1 MSTFQLTIRTPDKD
15 VYSGSINSVSFHAED
30 GQVQVLAHHAS
41 YMATIQFSTVK
52 VEGEAGG
59 ATYLAR
65 NGFFYFDHKKNE
77 ALMLCLYCEEQSEV
91 SYQTVEEY
99 LRFLTSELEKGDLSD
114 FRVLSLKGEKLAVE
128 KQVKTKK

>member
-1 MSTFQLTIRTPDKD
+1 MSEFQLTIRTPDKD
-15 VYSGSINSVSFHAED
+15 VYTGNVNSVSFHAED

-41 YMATIQFSTVK
+41 YMASIQFSTVK

-59 ATYLAR
+59 ASYLAR
-65 NGFFYFDHKKNE
+65 TGFFYFDHKKNE

-99 LRFLTSELEKGDLSD
+99 LRFLTSELEGGNLSD
-114 FRVLSLKGEKLAVE
+114 FQVLYLKGEKLAVE
-128 KQVKTKK
+128 KQVNTKK

>member
-1 MSTFQLTIRTPDKD
+1 MSSFQLTIRTPDKD
-15 VYSGSINSVSFHAED
+15 VYTGTVNSVSFHAED

-41 YMATIQFSTVK
+41 YMATILFSTVR
-52 VEGEAGG
+52 VDGEAGG

-99 LRFLTSELEKGDLSD
+99 LRFLASELEKGDLSD
-114 FRVLSLKGEKLAVE
+114 FQVVALKGEKLSVE
-128 KQVKTKK
+128 KQLKSKK